1 VAAPGVDEVVV
12 HEPLVLLHPVQAN
25 DVGLP
30 VHDAVRVSGVFT
42 IGAAL
47 LVFSVHETGVGVGV
61 GAGPEACQV
70 TVVVA
75 GALVPPAL
83 VAVTEKV
90 LGPAFADAVEHV
102 LVVLGQPVHA

>member
-12 HEPLVLLHPVQAN
+12 QEPLVLLHPVQAN

-47 LVFSVHETGVGVGV
+47 LVFSVHETGVGA
-61 GAGPEACQV
+61 GADPEACQV

-102 LVVLGQPVHA
+102 LVVLGQPVQA